1 MGLHPFGPGVGV
13 AAALSL
19 VSFGLVGVV
28 LRALVGPTFAGLAVY
43 AVVGCG
49 LYAALLWR
57 FRDRL
62 EWQALRG
69 ILRRSPAP
77 GPVGAEA

>member
-1 MGLHPFGPGVGV
+1 MNLTGV
-13 AAALSL
+13 AAALSA
-19 VSFGLVGVV
+19 VSFGAVGLV
-28 LRALVGPTFAGLAVY
+28 LRATLGPTLTGFAVY

-62 EWQALRG
+62 ECQALRS